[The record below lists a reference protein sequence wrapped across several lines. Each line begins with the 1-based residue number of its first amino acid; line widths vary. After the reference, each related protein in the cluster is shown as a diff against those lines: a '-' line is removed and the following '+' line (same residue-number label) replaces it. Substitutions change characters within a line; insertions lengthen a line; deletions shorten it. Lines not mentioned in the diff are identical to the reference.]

1 MPNNLVSAND
11 LFGAAAVAVAAAAMS
26 NNSQSHSQ
34 IGQQQMHHHQDSR
47 LIAPSNQISPNEPI
61 GMSSMPNQHQVQ
73 QSRFDEQN
81 FNRFMYDHMPS
92 LNTKNSTST
101 PNNYGQASGF
111 PHLASPIHQ
120 QNHLSNPLM
129 NINNPSSGS
138 SSTSS
143 SSQFASMSSSSSPDY
158 LNSYKQM
165 ENNYN
170 LVGHPGHCLQSA
182 LGSQTNHQSHMNTQH
197 MAPMPNQTHLQSPQ
211 SGHLMS
217 PHQNTFN
224 SSLAQQMPQMNQMNN
239 QNLIYPWMR
248 PATNVKAS
256 KFTGFDH
263 KRTRQTYSR
272 HQTLELEKEFHFNK

>member
-26 NNSQSHSQ
+26 NNSPSQSQLGH
-34 IGQQQMHHHQDSR
+34 QQMQHHQDSR
-47 LIAPSNQISPNEPI
+47 LLQQSNQISPSDPI
-61 GMSSMPNQHQVQ
+61 GMVNMSAQQPVQ
-73 QSRFDEQN
+73 SNRFDEQN
-81 FNRFMYDHMPS
+81 FNRFMYDHM
-92 LNTKNSTST
+92 NTKNSTST
-101 PNNYGQASGF
+101 PNTYGQVSAF

-120 QNHLSNPLM
+120 QSHISNPLM
-129 NINNPSSGS
+129 GINPSSGS

-158 LNSYKQM
+158 LNSYKPM

-170 LVGHPGHCLQSA
+170 TMGQPSHCIQSA
-182 LGSQTNHQSHMNTQH
+182 QNNQHAHMNGQH
-197 MAPMPNQTHLQSPQ
+197 LAQMPNQTHLQSPQ
-211 SGHLMS
+211 GHLMS
-217 PHQNTFN
+217 PHQTPFS
-224 SSLAQQMPQMNQMNN
+224 SSLSQQMPQMNQMNN

-248 PATNVKAS
+248 PATNVKTT